1 MIINIMENTYIKLPF
16 GIFRKDAIICIL
28 CGTQEI
34 DGGTFEKKQII
45 YILDVRMING
55 TSQIYHFKNI
65 EERNNSYNECVK
77 ILTTNN

>member
-34 DGGTFEKKQII
+34 DGGTF
-45 YILDVRMING
+45 
-55 TSQIYHFKNI
+55 
-65 EERNNSYNECVK
+65 
-77 ILTTNN
+77 